1 MFTNLKRLTGAGALA
16 LALSL
21 TAVPMHAQ
29 YGPPPPPPGQGGP
42 GGWDAPPPEMRAA
55 MQQGYQDGVTGARKD
70 VENRRRPNV
79 NNRDEYRHPH
89 VPRNVY
95 HDYREA
101 FREGYHRAVVNMGYG
116 RPGPGPR

>member
-1 MFTNLKRLTGAGALA
+1 MNLTKRIAVSVLALGMMATTGA
-16 LALSL
+16 
-21 TAVPMHAQ
+21 TFAQ
-29 YGPPPPPPGQGGP
+29 GYPPPPPPPQYGP
-42 GGWDAPPPEMRAA
+42 WATPPAEYDAYH
-55 MQQGYQDGVTGARKD
+55 QQGFRDGIDGARKD
-70 VENRRRPNV
+70 FENHRPFTPE
-79 NNRDEYRHPH
+79 NRDEYRHPH